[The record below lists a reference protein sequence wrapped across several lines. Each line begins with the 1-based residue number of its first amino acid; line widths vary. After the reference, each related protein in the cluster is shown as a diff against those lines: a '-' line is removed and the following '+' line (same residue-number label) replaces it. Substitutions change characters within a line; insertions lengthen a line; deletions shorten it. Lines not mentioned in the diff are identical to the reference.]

1 MTSMNSSSQAVAAHC
16 FFIEPDAPVISR
28 DAPEALDQILV
39 HCSING
45 FSDINLQTEEPIIGH
60 KDSKLIPISRRSLS
74 SRELEEA
81 VSILY
86 GGQSGLGR
94 IRGGDDVDPSYSVR
108 HGGERLRYRVN
119 ATGCDSYGN
128 PDGIQ
133 ITIRTI
139 NSKPPRISDLGIEQ
153 EIVDNYRVDDGLVL
167 VCGGTGN
174 GKSTTLAALITEIIA
189 DEDANRKIIEYA
201 SPIEYVY
208 DSIARHSVV
217 ITQHEIGRHLPS
229 WERAVRNSLRRAP
242 HIIVVGECRDHKTM
256 AAALEASETGH
267 TVYTTLHAD
276 SVPGT
281 FYRAVNMFPSEE
293 RSTRMYEIAEA
304 MRMIV
309 VQKLVRRID
318 KPGRVALREFLVFD
332 ENIRAAIRNT
342 TSLKDA
348 VSTVASFLDRR
359 GQTMLADATAKAQAG
374 LISPS
379 VVSALQAKGR
389 AELLDSL
396 GTAF

>member
-1 MTSMNSSSQAVAAHC
+1 MSSQPPSPSRSLLMT
-16 FFIEPDAPVISR
+16 PDAPVISR
-28 DAPEALDQILV
+28 DLPENLDQILL
-39 HCSING
+39 HCSLNG
-45 FSDINLQTEEPIIGH
+45 FSDINFQTEEPIIGH
-60 KDSKLIPISRRSLS
+60 KDGKLVPVSQRTLS

-81 VSILY
+81 VSIFY

-94 IRGGDDVDPSYSVR
+94 IRSGEDVDPSYSVR
-108 HGGERLRYRVN
+108 TSTERYRYRVN

-133 ITIRTI
+133 ITVRTI
-139 NSKPPRISDLGIEQ
+139 NSKPPRMKDLGFEE
-153 EIVDNYRVDDGLVL
+153 EIVKHYRVDDGLVL

-174 GKSTTLAALITEIIA
+174 GKSTSLAAMISEIV
-189 DEDANRKIIEYA
+189 EDPEAHRKIIEYA
-201 SPIEYVY
+201 APIEYVY
-208 DSIARHSVV
+208 DSIPRHSIV
-217 ITQHEIGRHLPS
+217 ITQHEIGRHLPT

-267 TVYTTLHAD
+267 TVYTTLHSE
-276 SVPGT
+276 SVAGT

-304 MRMIV
+304 IRMVV
-309 VQKLVRRID
+309 VQKLVRRQD

-332 ENIRAAIRNT
+332 EGIRAAIRNT
-342 TSLKDA
+342 NSLKDA
-348 VSTVASFLDRR
+348 VSTVAAFVDRR
-359 GQTMLADATAKAQAG
+359 GQSMLMDATSKAEQG

-379 VVSALQAKGR
+379 IVAALQAKGR
-389 AELLDSL
+389 AELLDAV
-396 GTAF
+396 GTSF